1 MRNAVT
7 RTFTEITALIEN
19 EILPKE
25 GVENQQETA
34 VVLTWVSLYDMI
46 GVLLSRVT

>member
-25 GVENQQETA
+25 GVENQ
-34 VVLTWVSLYDMI
+34 
-46 GVLLSRVT
+46 SRDWSGLNLDFPL